1 MRAVVFVNGVI
12 QDYAALRPWLHEGDL
27 LVAADG
33 GTRHALA
40 LGVRPH
46 VIVGD
51 FDSTDPQTVAGL
63 EAQGTKLER
72 HPTGKD
78 ATDLELA
85 IERALRDGAAE
96 IVVIG
101 ALGGRLDQTLANVLI
116 LAQREWPAS
125 IALVEGDQMATL
137 IRGGDLLHL
146 GGRPGTTVS
155 LLPLTPEVTGITYR
169 GLAYPLTDATLRL
182 GSTRGVSNE
191 IADQPATIRI
201 AQGLAL
207 VVQTLPS
214 REASEAAADSGD
226 SADFA
231 AAN

>member
-1 MRAVVFVNGVI
+1 MFVNGII
-12 QDYAALRPWLHEGDL
+12 QDYAAIRPWLHAGDY

-51 FDSTDPQTVAGL
+51 LDSLDWETALRL
-63 EAQGTKLER
+63 EAQGTQIER

-85 IERALRDGAAE
+85 IERAIRDGASE
-96 IVVIG
+96 IVVMG

-116 LAQREWPAS
+116 LAQRDWPARIS
-125 IALVEGDQMATL
+125 LVEGDQVATL
-137 IRGGDLLHL
+137 IRGGEMLHL
-146 GGRPGTTVS
+146 SGAPGTTVS
-155 LLPLTPEVTGITYR
+155 LLPITPQVTGITYR
-169 GLAYPLTDATLRL
+169 GLAYPLTDATLWL

-191 IADQPATIRI
+191 VSEQPATIRI
-201 AQGLAL
+201 AGGLAL
-207 VVQTLPS
+207 VIQIPTSTEELP
-214 REASEAAADSGD
+214 AAVR
-226 SADFA
+226 
-231 AAN
+231 